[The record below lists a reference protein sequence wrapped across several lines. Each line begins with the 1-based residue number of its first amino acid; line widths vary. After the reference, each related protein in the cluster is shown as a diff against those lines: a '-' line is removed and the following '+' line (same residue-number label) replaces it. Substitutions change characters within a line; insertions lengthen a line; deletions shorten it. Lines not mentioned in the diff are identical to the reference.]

1 MTTTISSPEQI
12 ADMSA
17 NQEQKTFI
25 LPADIMYIAAQ
36 FVSQDSFKGILT
48 GISIK
53 PCGPTFYGAM
63 TSIEICST
71 DGHRMFRCRI
81 PVVEKAFFLD
91 RHIVV
96 NAAAFKKK
104 VAKASFIHL
113 SLSAYN
119 GVEMANFFGSKA
131 DLISSVPYTTLDGDY
146 PNYDQLWPDTFT
158 NQPGVPISF
167 NAGYLASFL
176 KEVQAFSSNSN
187 VTMNC
192 NRATTPL
199 TFSAT
204 HHLYSDVTL
213 EYLLMPVQIRSQP
226 IPEPV
231 K

>member
-1 MTTTISSPEQI
+1 MTTTISSPDQM

-25 LPADIMYIAAQ
+25 LPADIIYIAAQ
-36 FVSQDSFKGILT
+36 FASQDSFKGILT

-53 PCGPTFYGAM
+53 PCVTTFYRTL

-104 VAKASFIHL
+104 VAKASTIH
-113 SLSAYN
+113 LSAYN
-119 GVEMANFFGSKA
+119 GVEMANFFGIKA

-146 PNYDQLWPDTFT
+146 PNYNQLWPDTFK
-158 NQPGVPISF
+158 NQPGEPISL

-192 NRATTPL
+192 NLATTPL

-213 EYLLMPVQIRSQP
+213 EYLLMPVQIRSEP

>member
-1 MTTTISSPEQI
+1 MNTTISSPEQT

-36 FVSQDSFKGILT
+36 FASQDSFKGILT

-53 PCGPTFYGAM
+53 PCVTTADSALTP
-63 TSIEICST
+63 IEICST

-81 PVVEKAFFLD
+81 PVAEKEFPLD

-104 VAKASFIHL
+104 VAKASTIH
-113 SLSAYN
+113 LSAYN
-119 GVEMANFFGSKA
+119 GVEMANFFGHKA
-131 DLISSVPYTTLDGDY
+131 ELISSVPYTTLDGDY
-146 PNYDQLWPDTFT
+146 PNYNQLWPDTFT
-158 NQPGVPISF
+158 NQPGESITF

-192 NRATTPL
+192 NLATTPL

-213 EYLLMPVQIRSQP
+213 EYLLMPVQIRR
-226 IPEPV
+226 
-231 K
+231 